1 MSTDGQTLNHVFF
14 TAETLIDV
22 SQTSMALAR
31 DAPISIFRAD
41 HRLPI
46 TKIMIGRLPIT
57 EWQGN
62 GNLVSII

>member
-1 MSTDGQTLNHVFF
+1 MSTDDRQTLSPAHF

-31 DAPISIFRAD
+31 DAPISIFGAD

-57 EWQGN
+57 ADHRMAGEW
-62 GNLVSII
+62 